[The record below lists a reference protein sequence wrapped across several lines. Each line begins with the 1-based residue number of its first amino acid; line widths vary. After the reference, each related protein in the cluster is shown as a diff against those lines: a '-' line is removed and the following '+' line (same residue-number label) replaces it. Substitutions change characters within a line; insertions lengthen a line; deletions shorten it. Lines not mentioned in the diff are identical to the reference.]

1 MGWKAAII
9 VRRQEGIR
17 ERGGSRLNL
26 VLTLLFLG
34 GVVFFAVKVVPPYFA
49 NYQFQD
55 SIESEA
61 RFAMTGYPKKSEDD
75 IRDDIWKKAQ
85 ELSIPIKKEEDI
97 QVTMDQGN
105 VTIST
110 SYTIPVDLAVY
121 QFNLQFHPHAD
132 NHTI

>member
-1 MGWKAAII
+1 M
-9 VRRQEGIR
+9 RRQEGIR